1 MRNVAANEELVDVEE
16 AEADQAT
23 VRFSLKVRILRPSVK
38 GLESLKLLIMNT
50 VKLARKFV
58 ELRCAV
64 SENTA
69 FLFLKNGSGSVLETR
84 NLKEGGDCGAI

>member
-1 MRNVAANEELVDVEE
+1 MRPSLKDLKNFLKKRECDNALRVELVDVEE

-50 VKLARKFV
+50 VKLAR
-58 ELRCAV
+58 
-64 SENTA
+64 
-69 FLFLKNGSGSVLETR
+69 
-84 NLKEGGDCGAI
+84 